1 MSHALQIALHVRQR
15 GLTCPVALPIL
26 QPTTGRCAGTCPV
39 STFWQDASAS
49 CAPCATN
56 CTSCTGPQASQCLS
70 CADGSILKGGECTY
84 GVCDMVQDLGVCLQ
98 DDNDNGNTWWP
109 WLLSVILFL
118 LICGT
123 IAWCVAQSR
132 RRRKEAT
139 ATFAATLDDKA
150 IDRRLAGG
158 IFHILNP
165 NRTHIRTPSREAF
178 LPAAKAKLDYREPNL
193 PSSRESDDYAT
204 PYFPDGPPAYAARID
219 LTSSDGKEPAISNA
233 PKSGPCRAP
242 FISRSSLQH
251 SANVYENR
259 KRPFT
264 NRLVEADG
272 GVCIKEDS
280 NDIPLADR
288 NPFRIV

>member
-1 MSHALQIALHVRQR
+1 
-15 GLTCPVALPIL
+15 
-26 QPTTGRCAGTCPV
+26 
-39 STFWQDASAS
+39 
-49 CAPCATN
+49 
-56 CTSCTGPQASQCLS
+56 
-70 CADGSILKGGECTY
+70 
-84 GVCDMVQDLGVCLQ
+84 MVPDLGVCLQ

-123 IAWCVAQSR
+123 ISWCVSRSR
-132 RRRKEAT
+132 RQRKEAT

-165 NRTHIRTPSREAF
+165 NRTHNRTPSHEAF
-178 LPAAKAKLDYREPNL
+178 LPTAKAQLDYQEANITY
-193 PSSRESDDYAT
+193 SRESDDYAS
-204 PYFPDGPPAYAARID
+204 PYFPDGPPAYESRTD
-219 LTSSDGKEPAISNA
+219 LTGSNVKEPAMPDA
-233 PKSGPCRAP
+233 VKSGPSRAP
-242 FISRSSLQH
+242 FISRPSLQH
-251 SANVYENR
+251 SVRVYDGG

-264 NRLVEADG
+264 NRLVEGDG

-280 NDIPLADR
+280 DDIPLADR